1 MKTSEKTL
9 RNLYNIG
16 DKKVREEL
24 EKEFPS
30 IFKQQT
36 LLQQAIDYLTEQD
49 KEVIKLRKLEK
60 LEDIDN
66 ILAEQKLVVIIR
78 WKNKK
83 EALDWSDSNQYK
95 YYPWFYLDD
104 FRLSDVYCSYSN
116 FNCSARLCFK
126 NKSDAEEMSKNEEM
140 LSYYKLYMT
149 EL

>member
-30 IFKQQT
+30 VFKQQT

-60 LEDIDN
+60 LEGIDN

-83 EALDWSDSNQYK
+83 EVLDWSNSNQYK
-95 YYPWFYLDD
+95 YYLWFYLDN
-104 FRLSDVYCSYSN
+104 FRLNGVRYDHSLSVCST
-116 FNCSARLCFK
+116 RLCFK
-126 NKSDAEEMSKNEEM
+126 NKKDAEEMSKNEEM